1 MDLPNTLNLAT
12 PDAAK
17 RAGEAILAA
26 MKVVRD
32 AYRDLK
38 PEDPLTKA
46 RGQAPAYM
54 TARIANYQA
63 ALNRLTG
70 G

>member
-1 MDLPNTLNLAT
+1 MELPNTLNLAT

-38 PEDPLTKA
+38 PEDSLTRA
-46 RGQAPAYM
+46 MGQAPAYM

-63 ALNRLTG
+63 ALSRLTG